1 MRERYDRDYPPS
13 RRRLGA
19 EMVDARL
26 TNQEKRV
33 EHDEEKGDIK
43 PTVGRLTFV
52 EVGDQNA
59 QSNKACG
66 SEECSG
72 TANG

>member
-1 MRERYDRDYPPS
+1 
-13 RRRLGA
+13 
-19 EMVDARL
+19 MVDARL

-33 EHDEEKGDIK
+33 EHDEEKGNIK

-59 QSNKACG
+59 QTNEACG

>member
-1 MRERYDRDYPPS
+1 
-13 RRRLGA
+13 
-19 EMVDARL
+19 MVDARL

-43 PTVGRLTFV
+43 PTIGRLALV

-59 QSNKACG
+59 QSKEACG
-66 SEECSG
+66 SEEYGG
-72 TANG
+72 TTNG

>member
-1 MRERYDRDYPPS
+1 
-13 RRRLGA
+13 
-19 EMVDARL
+19 MVNARL

-33 EHDEEKGDIK
+33 ENDEEKGDIK
-43 PTVGRLTFV
+43 PTVGRLVFV
-52 EVGDQNA
+52 KVGDQNA

>member
-1 MRERYDRDYPPS
+1 
-13 RRRLGA
+13 
-19 EMVDARL
+19 MVDARL
-26 TNQEKRV
+26 PNEKKRV
-33 EHDEEKGDIK
+33 KNDEEKGDIK
-43 PTVGRLTFV
+43 PTVGRLALV

-59 QSNKACG
+59 QSNQACG

>member
-1 MRERYDRDYPPS
+1 
-13 RRRLGA
+13 
-19 EMVDARL
+19 MVDARL

-43 PTVGRLTFV
+43 PTDGRLALV

-59 QSNKACG
+59 QSNEACG